1 MYTSSKYGYS
11 LEYDPSFA
19 PTTTDARGV
28 LWSYLWGRA
37 PYTMAVRALPAAGR
51 GAQQIVRD
59 LALQER
65 RMGRDTEWV
74 YDVQGAE
81 VGYTPGYG
89 SIYDQTF
96 APATGPTVPMRL
108 VIVVAMK
115 KGLAIWGRALAPF
128 VADADGVWN
137 HPNPAQTWVVF
148 YLDPVINSV
157 VWPGDRPL

>member
-1 MYTSSKYGYS
+1 
-11 LEYDPSFA
+11 
-19 PTTTDARGV
+19 
-28 LWSYLWGRA
+28 
-37 PYTMAVRALPAAGR
+37 
-51 GAQQIVRD
+51 
-59 LALQER
+59 
-65 RMGRDTEWV
+65 MGRNTEWV

-89 SIYDQTF
+89 SIYDQTS
-96 APATGPTVPMRL
+96 APTTGPTVRMRL
-108 VIVVAMK
+108 VIVVAVT

-128 VADADGVWN
+128 VADADHVWA